1 MSTKNPQEPL
11 PFDPGPGSYADR
23 IRERLGEAKVAEL
36 LTTVTLRNW
45 RRAFPGA
52 EEDPAGGFPFAV
64 EERIPCTLES
74 GATSN
79 LLRLRRIRP
88 DGSVSMNPADLAY
101 WWEAR

>member
-1 MSTKNPQEPL
+1 MTTAEFLRNGAQ
-11 PFDPGPGSYADR
+11 G
-23 IRERLGEAKVAEL
+23 VAL
-36 LTTVTLRNW
+36 LDTVTLHDRH
-45 RRAFPGA
+45 RVFPGA
-52 EEDPAGGFPFAV
+52 EEKPAGGFLFAV

-101 WWEAR
+101 RWEASNA